1 MSETTVAIIE
11 EPVTAGKNP
20 RRSVLSRARQD
31 RDGMLRFVRDP
42 EGRIVFDVDARLP
55 GRGFWLEAE
64 RASVELAIKRQALSR
79 AAGPGSVVPGDLV
92 AQIED
97 NLVRRGLDRIGLA
110 RRAGALVGG
119 FDEVER
125 TLRGKRAVMLIQA
138 LDAADDGLQKLGR
151 LAGDLPVVRLF
162 DRFELGRALGR
173 EEAVH
178 LVLTEKSHAVP
189 LTMIVRRLAG
199 FRQGP
204 QDRSEVITMTS
215 TERQE
220 RLAS

>member
-1 MSETTVAIIE
+1 MNETTVSIIE
-11 EPVTAGKNP
+11 EPVAAGRNP

-42 EGRIVFDVDARLP
+42 QGQVVFDVDAKLP
-55 GRGFWLEAE
+55 GRGFWLEAD
-64 RASVELAIKRQALSR
+64 RASVELAVKRQALTR
-79 AAGPGSVVPGDLV
+79 AAGPGSSVTGDLA

-97 NLVRRGLDRIGLA
+97 ILVRRGLDRIGLA

-125 TLRGKRAVMLIQA
+125 TLRAGRAVMLIQA

-151 LAGDLPVVRLF
+151 LATKLSVVRLF
-162 DRFELGRALGR
+162 DRTELGRALGR
-173 EEAVH
+173 SEAVH
-178 LVLTEKSHAVP
+178 LAVTHESHAAS
-189 LTMIVRRLAG
+189 LMTIVRRLAG

-204 QDRSEVITMTS
+204 TDRSADSTVTS

>member
-1 MSETTVAIIE
+1 LSETTVAIIE
-11 EPVTAGKNP
+11 EPVAAERNP

-31 RDGMLRFVRDP
+31 RDGMLRFVRGP
-42 EGRIVFDVDARLP
+42 EGQVVFDVDARLP
-55 GRGFWLEAE
+55 GRGFWLEAD
-64 RASVELAIKRQALSR
+64 RSSVELAMRRHALTR
-79 AAGPGSVVPGDLV
+79 AAGPGSAVPSDLV
-92 AQIED
+92 ARIED
-97 NLVRRGLDRIGLA
+97 SLVRRGLDRIGLA
-110 RRAGALVGG
+110 RRAGVLVSG

-125 TLRGKRAVMLIQA
+125 TLRARRAILLIQA

-151 LAGDLPVVRLF
+151 IAGDLPKVRLF

-173 EEAVH
+173 DEAVH
-178 LVLTEKSHAVP
+178 LVITHESHAAP
-189 LTMIVRRLAG
+189 LMTIVRRLAG

-204 QDRSEVITMTS
+204 QDRSAEPKMTS